1 MVQNNL
7 PVLSLSIFWQS
18 LVRVSVTKL
27 VSRMEW
33 ETWIQDNDDSK
44 NCSRH
49 TVSVKSL
56 NIAGKEILLLSPS
69 GKMETCPCVPVS
81 QYTQVYWIPWP
92 KIWTAQ
98 LHAWDQ
104 TDFAHDQR

>member
-27 VSRMEW
+27 VSRMAC
-33 ETWIQDNDDSK
+33 ETWIHGNDDSK
-44 NCSRH
+44 NHSRH

-56 NIAGKEILLLSPS
+56 NIAVKEILLLSPLYKCKNGDLS
-69 GKMETCPCVPVS
+69 LCPRVTVHPGLLDS
-81 QYTQVYWIPWP
+81 M
-92 KIWTAQ
+92 A
-98 LHAWDQ
+98 
-104 TDFAHDQR
+104 